1 MKAKRDE
8 PLEEIWAIRRQ
19 IAKQF
24 AGDPPKR
31 VAYYQR
37 KQKEGGAK
45 IYRPDEL
52 VGADVQAYDALR
64 ESAHA
69 QIAAGQFTTL
79 TSYRAAR
86 KGKGKAKGAK

>member
-8 PLEEIWAIRRQ
+8 TLEEIWAIRRQ

-24 AGDPPKR
+24 GGDPQKR
-31 VAYYQR
+31 VTYYQR
-37 KQKEGGAK
+37 KQKAAGAK
-45 IYRPDEL
+45 IYRPEAFA
-52 VGADVQAYDALR
+52 GSDVQAYDALR

-69 QIAAGQFTTL
+69 EIATGQFTTL

-86 KGKGKAKGAK
+86 KRKAKGAK